1 MNHKT
6 WICLFLMIVTFA
18 VYRQVSHHEFVSYD
32 DRLYVTENPQVK
44 AGLTRESILWAF
56 TAMHAGNWH
65 PLTWLSHMLDVE
77 MFGLN
82 SRWHH
87 LINLLFHVAGTGLL
101 FFLLS
106 RMTGA
111 VWPSLFVAALFALH
125 PLHVES
131 VAWAAERK
139 DVLSAFFWML
149 TLISYHE
156 YVKHPGRVRYLVTLC
171 AFVLGL
177 MSKPMLVTLP
187 FVLFLLD
194 YWPLG
199 RLRPRREPGPQAA
212 GPNSLCWRLILE
224 KIPFLALSF
233 ASGIITLYAQQEV
246 RAVASLKNVPLIFR
260 AVNVLWAYVVYL
272 GRMIWPLHLAV
283 IYPLPATLTVL
294 QGLTAVLLLGA
305 ISFLVIRT
313 ARRHP
318 YFLVG
323 WLWSLVTLVPVI
335 GLVQVGLQA
344 VADRYTYIPLIGL
357 FIMIAW
363 GAWLIAGRGRSYSVA
378 VTVLAFFILSAF
390 GARTWIQLSYWQNSI
405 TLFSHA
411 IDAVPD
417 NYVAHQNLGTNLVE
431 IGRLDEAVYHY
442 SQVLRVW
449 ADDPD
454 ALIGMGNALARQGK
468 LHEAVHYSA
477 RAVQVKPDSADAH
490 FNLGFVFM
498 EQGKVDQAIEHYSEG
513 LRLDPGHAD
522 IQLEVGV
529 ALGRQGKLDESIKH
543 FSEALRI
550 KPDFPEGHYS
560 LGAALARQ
568 GKYDESIQYFSEA
581 LRIKPD
587 FPEARLGLEAAAQ
600 RKKKLSEE

>member
-1 MNHKT
+1 MNHKI
-6 WICLFLMIVTFA
+6 WICLFLMAVTFA

-32 DRLYVTENPQVK
+32 DRLYVTENAHVK
-44 AGLTRESILWAF
+44 AGLTRESTRWAF
-56 TAMHAGNWH
+56 SAGYAANWH
-65 PLTWLSHMLDVE
+65 PLSWLSHMLDVE
-77 MFGLN
+77 LFGLD
-82 SRWHH
+82 SGRHH
-87 LINLLFHVAGTGLL
+87 LINLLFHLSNTGLL
-101 FFLLS
+101 FLLLS

-111 VWPSLFVAALFALH
+111 VWPGLFAAALFALH

-131 VAWAAERK
+131 VAWVAERK

-149 TLISYHE
+149 TLIAYHE
-156 YVKHPGRVRYLVTLC
+156 YVKRPGPVRYLVTLS

-187 FVLFLLD
+187 LVLFLLD

-199 RLRPRREPGPQAA
+199 RLRPGPQAA
-212 GPNSLCWRLILE
+212 GPNSPCWRLILE
-224 KIPFLALSF
+224 KVPFLALSF
-233 ASGIITLYAQQEV
+233 ASGVITLYAQQQGG
-246 RAVASLKNVPLIFR
+246 AVASLKNVPLIFR
-260 AVNVLWAYVVYL
+260 AVNALWAYVVYL

-305 ISFLVIRT
+305 ISLLVIRN
-313 ARRHP
+313 APGHP

-323 WLWSLVTLVPVI
+323 WLWYLVTLLPVI
-335 GLVQVGLQA
+335 GLVQVGLQS
-344 VADRYTYIPLIGL
+344 VADRYTYIPLIGI

-363 GAWLIAGRGRSYSVA
+363 GAWLIAGRGRSYRVA

-390 GARTWIQLSYWQNSI
+390 GVRTWIQLSYWQNSI

-411 IDAVPD
+411 IDAVPN
-417 NYVAHQNLGTNLVE
+417 NYVAHQNLATNLVE
-431 IGRLDEAVYHY
+431 SGRLDQAVYHY
-442 SQVLRVW
+442 AQVLRVW

-468 LHEAVHYSA
+468 FHEAVYYSA

-490 FNLGFVFM
+490 FNLGFVLM
-498 EQGKVDQAIEHYSEG
+498 EQGKVDQAIDHYSEG
-513 LRLDPGHAD
+513 LHLDPGHAD

-529 ALGRQGKLDESIKH
+529 ALGRQGKLDESIRH

-568 GKYDESIQYFSEA
+568 GKYDESIRHFSEA

-587 FPEARLGLEAAAQ
+587 FPEARLALEAAAQ
-600 RKKKLSEE
+600 RKKKLYGE